1 MEEMMDTLANV
12 LGHADTLVLVLKG
25 DTERFTQSLQD
36 MLAKMALIFG
46 SRWWHYLVVGVS
58 FWAYDQDSID
68 GRVCDPEYPGPQY
81 CKDENWF
88 KNNING
94 VMHEKFGI
102 EQNFT
107 FVFTDS
113 FSQTAGP
120 PGYNT
125 DDPLQQEHW
134 QEEAGI
140 LWDITV
146 SRDEP
151 FNFMTIDDIL
161 EENAR
166 QRAEIKWLNDVIT
179 NNISELA
186 AQIAQ
191 NNDAISSN
199 NEAIATNN
207 LAIQENADQD
217 GIVSG
222 RVATNEALI
231 QEVDK
236 RVDDNSGS
244 IEDNSDLIGIVNGR
258 VTTNEAH
265 VATNYLRIQENSANI
280 GANSE
285 DILALLPVGTVIAW
299 LGGYSESSELPT
311 GWQRCDGSLILAGPM
326 LNTRTPDLNGESGHF
341 LRGGT
346 FRQAGSTHED
356 QLKAHS
362 HSASAHVTDPGH
374 SHQDTGHSHGYGDSW
389 CPWGLG
395 DDSHD
400 GIGSQ
405 CTTEDKT

>member
-1 MEEMMDTLANV
+1 MGQVYWLGTLLLALTRPSLGQRPIMPELPSPRLVLVGPSGTGKSSLANALLGCDPRLPTCIFPVCQGSDSCTKDTSIGTGPWLGSGQNFTIVDTPGFDDSDGEDEVHMEEMMDTLANV
-12 LGHADTLVLVLKG
+12 LGYADTLVLVLKG

-68 GRVCDPEYPGPQY
+68 GRVCDPDYPQY

-113 FSQTAGP
+113 WSQTAGP

-179 NNISELA
+179 NNISELS
-186 AQIAQ
+186 AQIANNALEIQ
-191 NNDAISSN
+191 NNKDN
-199 NEAIATNN
+199 
-207 LAIQENADQD
+207 D
-217 GIVSG
+217 GLISG
-222 RVATNEALI
+222 RVTMNEGNIVKTNR
-231 QEVDK
+231 
-236 RVDDNSGS
+236 RVDENAAYLSS
-244 IEDNSDLIGIVNGR
+244 SLHPIG
-258 VTTNEAH
+258 T
-265 VATNYLRIQENSANI
+265 
-280 GANSE
+280 
-285 DILALLPVGTVIAW
+285 ILPW
-299 LGGYSESSELPT
+299 Y
-311 GWQRCDGSLILAGPM
+311 GPH
-326 LNTRTPDLNGESGHF
+326 L
-341 LRGGT
+341 
-346 FRQAGSTHED
+346 
-356 QLKAHS
+356 
-362 HSASAHVTDPGH
+362 
-374 SHQDTGHSHGYGDSW
+374 
-389 CPWGLG
+389 
-395 DDSHD
+395 
-400 GIGSQ
+400 
-405 CTTEDKT
+405 